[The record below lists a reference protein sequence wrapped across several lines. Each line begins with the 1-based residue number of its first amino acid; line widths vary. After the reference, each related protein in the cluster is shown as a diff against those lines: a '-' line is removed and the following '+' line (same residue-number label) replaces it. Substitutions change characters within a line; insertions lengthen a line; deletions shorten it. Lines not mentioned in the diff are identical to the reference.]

1 MSYKVVLLDDDQVFA
16 QTLQRQFQR
25 MGCTVN
31 IFHDTTNL
39 LDTLNMFSP
48 QLVILDLNLGS
59 SSSLAAIP
67 PLRSAYPNAIILMLT
82 GYGSIATC
90 VNAIKA
96 GADDYLTKPVSF
108 QSLYDKVQLLITASI
123 PKSEQV
129 SDNPQNSDLKPMSAS
144 QLEWEHIQSVLKSN
158 QGNISQTARALNM
171 HRRTLQ
177 RKLNKRAPS

>member
-1 MSYKVVLLDDDQVFA
+1 MSYEVVLLDDDQVFA

-25 MGCTVN
+25 MDCTAN
-31 IFHDTTNL
+31 IFHDTASL
-39 LDTLNMFSP
+39 LDTLDMFCP
-48 QLVILDLNLGS
+48 QLIILDLNLGS

-108 QSLYDKVQLLITASI
+108 QTLYDKIKLLIAENSS
-123 PKSEQV
+123 KSEQT
-129 SDNPQNSDLKPMSAS
+129 SISEQNPTLKPMSAS
-144 QLEWEHIQSVLKSN
+144 QLEWEHIQAVLKSN
-158 QGNISQTARALNM
+158 QGNISQTARVLNM

-177 RKLNKRAPS
+177 RKLYKRAPS